1 MATNTELH
9 TLLVFFVCLFVLTE
23 VSQSWSGQT
32 EVCAHLKQRFS
43 KTVQVFPE
51 EAQGRGQWWTV
62 RHLSE
67 GFMIIVVV
75 PIERNEINF
84 GYGFSC

>member
-1 MATNTELH
+1 M
-9 TLLVFFVCLFVLTE
+9 
-23 VSQSWSGQT
+23 
-32 EVCAHLKQRFS
+32 
-43 KTVQVFPE
+43 
-51 EAQGRGQWWTV
+51 WWTV